1 MRALARSAMN
11 RYCAGATELPH
22 GCGTAIRLL
31 KTSSAAVQ
39 AALRS
44 AWSAA
49 RLELLGAPAPN
60 LRKGSQG

>member
-1 MRALARSAMN
+1 MRSALAA
-11 RYCAGATELPH
+11 CPAVLAGATELPD
-22 GCGTAIRLL
+22 GCGTAVRLL
-31 KTSSAAVQ
+31 GNGSTAVQ

-60 LRKGSQG
+60 LRKG